1 MMSLII
7 LKLVSLFLYGFLAL
21 NIWCVITRRFLI
33 EKIFSLILVFFLLSF
48 WLLLNGL
55 EFLPLVILLLYVGAI
70 SILFLFMVMILNPD
84 YQLMLLENASLKAK
98 FNLRFFRLS
107 SLNNLVDIYTINF
120 NTFNKFLYKN
130 LTNNSF
136 IIFNSFFSLGVLL
149 GFFFSFLYSWINFI
163 NFKFVLSSNFLSKVT
178 QVYSTNTFENI
189 LQTQLGSLTNVL
201 PLVFNFS
208 DIKIQSYYY
217 PLWFQ
222 KNEVVNIGLLLYT
235 KYGIGLLLIG
245 VLLLI
250 SMIGVIIL
258 SLKYTNLVKKQYKQK
273 HYFI

>member
-1 MMSLII
+1 
-7 LKLVSLFLYGFLAL
+7 
-21 NIWCVITRRFLI
+21 
-33 EKIFSLILVFFLLSF
+33 
-48 WLLLNGL
+48 LLNGL

-149 GFFFSFLYSWINFI
+149 GFFFSFLYS
-163 NFKFVLSSNFLSKVT
+163 
-178 QVYSTNTFENI
+178 
-189 LQTQLGSLTNVL
+189 
-201 PLVFNFS
+201 
-208 DIKIQSYYY
+208 
-217 PLWFQ
+217 
-222 KNEVVNIGLLLYT
+222 
-235 KYGIGLLLIG
+235 
-245 VLLLI
+245 
-250 SMIGVIIL
+250 
-258 SLKYTNLVKKQYKQK
+258 
-273 HYFI
+273 